1 MNEPRRYSPAD
12 RLLMNLGQGLSELL
26 GGARAS
32 HPPSAPAAT
41 PPTTD
46 VDAARR
52 ESANLM
58 RVNHA
63 GEVAAQGLYH
73 GQALTARNDETRRHL
88 LAAAEEEQ
96 THLDWCESRLQALGD
111 RPSVLRPFWYGASYA
126 MGAAAGLFGD
136 RWSLGFVAE
145 TERQVS
151 EHLDEHIE
159 RLPEQDQ
166 ASREVLQ
173 RMRAD
178 EQRHGH
184 EATQRGGAELPEPV
198 RGLMRQVAKV
208 MKAGAYR
215 F

>member
-1 MNEPRRYSPAD
+1 MDQRNDDPRHYSAAD
-12 RLLMNLGQGLSELL
+12 RLLMGLGQGLSELL
-26 GGARAS
+26 GARTS
-32 HPPSAPAAT
+32 HSPAAADTNT
-41 PPTTD
+41 PE
-46 VDAARR
+46 AARR

-88 LAAAEEEQ
+88 LAAAQEEQ
-96 THLDWCESRLQALGD
+96 THLDWCESRLQQLGD
-111 RPSVLRPFWYGASYA
+111 RPSRLRPFWYGASYA

-151 EHLDEHIE
+151 DHLDEHLD
-159 RLPEQDQ
+159 RLPKDDA
-166 ASREVLQ
+166 ASREVLR

-178 EQRHGH
+178 EQRHG
-184 EATQRGGAELPEPV
+184 EQATQRGGAELPEPV
-198 RGLMRQVAKV
+198 RGVMRQIAKV

>member
-1 MNEPRRYSPAD
+1 MEPRHDDPRRYSAAD
-12 RLLMNLGQGLSELL
+12 RLLMGLGQGLSELM
-26 GGARAS
+26 GARV
-32 HPPSAPAAT
+32 PPSNKTPAADT
-41 PPTTD
+41 P
-46 VDAARR
+46 DAARR

-73 GQALTARNDETRRHL
+73 GQALTARNEETRRHL

-96 THLDWCESRLQALGD
+96 THLEWCESRLEQLGD
-111 RPSVLRPFWYGASYA
+111 RPSRLRPFWYGASYA

-151 EHLDEHIE
+151 EHLDEHLD
-159 RLPEQDQ
+159 RLPKED
-166 ASREVLQ
+166 AVSREVLQ

-178 EQRHGH
+178 EQRHGQQ
-184 EATQRGGAELPEPV
+184 ATQRGGAELPEPV
-198 RGLMRQVAKV
+198 RGLMRGIAKV